1 MILAVI
7 LEQFISFIYIYKLFY
22 WISVFIH
29 IVIQILKIPGA
40 DSYNICVLIFRN
52 IAPHIMK
59 DSVYLGCVI
68 PLVLLLGFNLTS
80 FLGTEKF
87 LKRERSRKE
96 ANNINTSDEIYQVVY
111 LTTFQMLTGAAFQF
125 FLGSLQVKM

>member
-1 MILAVI
+1 
-7 LEQFISFIYIYKLFY
+7 
-22 WISVFIH
+22 
-29 IVIQILKIPGA
+29 
-40 DSYNICVLIFRN
+40 
-52 IAPHIMK
+52 MK

-80 FLGTEKF
+80 YLGTEKF